1 MQELHHVVSV
11 IALTMGVA
19 WASGINLYAAIL
31 VLGLLGSSGNMVLP
45 PDLEILAHPMVL
57 MAAGLMYFIEFFADK
72 TPGIDTSWD
81 VLHTFIRIPAG
92 AALAAGAVGSVDP
105 AISLAAALVGGTLTA
120 GVHATKAGGRVLINT
135 SPEPFSNWGASL
147 AEDVGVVAGLLTA
160 LHYPWIFLG
169 ALVVFLIVMIWLLPR
184 IWRGIRRVAQIIANF
199 FRGGRPS
206 KARYEEEDI
215 KLPPPQLP
223 PSNNNHPKSS

>member
-1 MQELHHVVSV
+1 MQELHQVVSV

-31 VLGLLGSSGNMVLP
+31 VLGLLGSSGNMTLP
-45 PDLEILAHPMVL
+45 PDLVILTHPVVL
-57 MAAGLMYFIEFFADK
+57 MAAGFMYFVEFFADK
-72 TPGIDTSWD
+72 TPGVDTSWD

-92 AALAAGAVGSVDP
+92 AALAAGAVGDVDP
-105 AISLAAALVGGTLTA
+105 AISLSAALIGGTLTA
-120 GVHATKAGGRVLINT
+120 GVHATKAGGRVLINA

-169 ALVVFLIVMIWLLPR
+169 LLVVFLIVMIWLLPR
-184 IWRGIRRVAQIIANF
+184 IWRGVRRLTQIIANF
-199 FRGGRPS
+199 FRGGRS
-206 KARYEEEDI
+206 SGARYDEDEAR
-215 KLPPPQLP
+215 LPPPQLP
-223 PSNNNHPKSS
+223 ETRKDKNP